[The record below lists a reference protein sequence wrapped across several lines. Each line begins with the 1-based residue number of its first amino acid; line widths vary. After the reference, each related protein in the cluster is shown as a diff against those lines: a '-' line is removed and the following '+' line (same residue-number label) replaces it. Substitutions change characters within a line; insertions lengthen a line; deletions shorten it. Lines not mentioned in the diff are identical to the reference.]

1 MKDLKRVLENID
13 SLGEFIYNN
22 APHGSGI
29 DYDYNNIRVEHYSID
44 NENKVIFENAF
55 HCMNENG
62 FYDGI
67 LPFRVVIGQNI
78 VPVIKFIG
86 LNSSEWNRVRKY
98 DVRSYLEDVY
108 YEWANNSEY
117 LLELLIKIL

>member
-13 SLGEFIYNN
+13 SLEEFIYNN

-29 DYDYNNIRVEHYSID
+29 DYDYNSVRVEHYSKD
-44 NENKVIFENAF
+44 NENKIIFENAY

-67 LPFRVVIGQNI
+67 LPFRVIIGQNI
-78 VPVIKFIG
+78 TPVIKFVG
-86 LNSSEWNRVRKY
+86 LNSSGWDRVKKY
-98 DVRSYLEDVY
+98 DVRHYLEDIY
-108 YEWANNSEY
+108 YEWANDSEY
-117 LLELLIKIL
+117 LLELLVKIL